1 VTARPSPD
9 ELESP
14 CRDSAAA
21 PHRDPGRVEAA
32 RRDAEIPD
40 DIDWTIPAAGSVAS
54 RFAAPSG
61 ELAVV
66 SLGDPSDPRVVLVP
80 GVSGSKE
87 DFTLVLPLLAEAGFF
102 VQSFDLAGNYE
113 SAAAAPADGP
123 DGAPTRYSYELFAND
138 LIAFLEAG
146 APAHLLGYS
155 FAGTIA
161 ELVTVQRPDLVRSLT
176 LLATPPEPGNGFRG
190 VKILGPFTWMA
201 SGRVGAALMT
211 WGIVTNKNRVPP
223 SRLDFV
229 RMRFEHTT
237 RRSMEDIIRLMKRAP
252 DLRDRLRAA
261 PIPKLVAVGSHDLWP
276 LRLHAELAERI
287 GAELA
292 VYETGHSPCE
302 TTPHQLA
309 DDLLRLYAA
318 ADGSGRPSSGVA

>member
-1 VTARPSPD
+1 MTARPSPD

-14 CRDSAAA
+14 CRDSAGRSN
-21 PHRDPGRVEAA
+21 RDAGRVEAA
-32 RRDAEIPD
+32 RRDAEIPH
-40 DIDWTIPAAGSVAS
+40 DIDWTIPAVGSVAS

-61 ELAVV
+61 DLAVV
-66 SLGDPSDPRVVLVP
+66 SLGDPMAPRVVLVP

-87 DFTLVLPLLAEAGFF
+87 DFTLVLPLLAAAGFF

-113 SAAAAPADGP
+113 SAGAAPPDAADGT
-123 DGAPTRYSYELFAND
+123 PTPYSYELFADD
-138 LIAFLEAG
+138 LVAFLEDG

-201 SGRVGAALMT
+201 TGRVGAALMT
-211 WGIVTNKNRVPP
+211 WGIVTNKNKVPP

-252 DLRDRLRAA
+252 DLRPALREA

-309 DDLLRLYAA
+309 YDLLRLYAA
-318 ADGSGRPSSGVA
+318 ADASGAPSSGAS